1 MRKMM
6 IAIGSAA
13 ALAAG
18 VAQAEQAEGTIEQ
31 IDTTAGTIMVDDD
44 VYRVMDEGTAGA
56 TIEDLKE
63 GDKVTIQ
70 YKDEEGTDGD
80 AFFNALQVDKVE

>member
-6 IAIGSAA
+6 IAVGSAA

-18 VAQAEQAEGTIEQ
+18 IAHAEQAEGTIEQ
-31 IDTTAGTIMVDDD
+31 IDMTAGTIMVDGD

-80 AFFNALQVDKVE
+80 AFFNAPQVDKVE